1 MSIFQKSVLQKHLH
15 NLNKEKVEKAFQ
27 IFQSNYNSAKIAQIK
42 TLKEEEYQDGF
53 LRDIFVDVLGYTL
66 RPEENYNLQRE
77 FKNQTD
83 GKKADAAILTTSGQ
97 VPLSVATAIAVIELK
112 STKTKDLTK
121 VTQQAFNY
129 KNNQP
134 ECKYVITSNFQKL
147 RFYINYANEYE
158 EFDLFTLQKKD
169 FEVLYLLLN
178 KNSIFENL
186 PLKIKEETKFHE
198 QEISNK
204 LYKDYSRFK
213 RKLYENLIKNHPES
227 NKLTLFK
234 KSQKLVDRF
243 LFILFAEDSGLLPP
257 NSITSIIET
266 YYKLIELDAKKP
278 LYDIFKQY
286 FGYMNIGRKGKT
298 NAGNIPAYNGGLFY
312 KDALLDSLKI
322 EDTILIE
329 DLRNLSE
336 YDFNTEVDVNILG
349 HIFEHSLNEIEEVY
363 NTTKGDVPLS
373 VNKRKKD
380 GVFYTPKYITQYIVE
395 NTIGA
400 LCNEKRIALEIEEI
414 EFDSTFRTKKET
426 LSEKGK
432 KLYNKLKTYKEWLIS
447 LKIIDP
453 ACGSGAFLNQALNF
467 LIEEHTSIDDIIE
480 DLTNSSLSLRLFDID
495 KTILENNLF
504 GVDINEES
512 IEIAQLSLWLRTAQK
527 GRKLSQ
533 LNNNIKRG
541 NSLIDDPK
549 IAGENAFNWNTE
561 FKEIMDNGGFDCV
574 IGNPPYVQIQSM
586 GDLANDLK
594 NQHFKTFEKTGDLYC
609 LFYEL
614 GTIILKE
621 KGLLGFITS
630 NKWMRAKYGKSLRNY
645 FANATQPLEIIDLGA
660 GIFESATVDSNILIF
675 EKNSETT
682 KKPFVAIDL
691 SKEKT
696 FLDFSIYKNRKVE
709 IKITS
714 DENWIISNPI
724 ELKIKE
730 KAENKGIK
738 LKDWD
743 VKIYRGILTGFN
755 DAFIIDTATKEA
767 LIKQNPNS
775 AEIIK
780 PILRGRDIK
789 AYGHK
794 WSGLWLIATFPALKL
809 DIDKYP
815 AVKEYLESFG
825 KRIHQIGGKES
836 RKKTGNKW
844 FETQDQIG
852 YYDEFEK
859 DKIVWASVGLN
870 EYSYVEKEYFILDT
884 NYFAVGL
891 NKYHLAL
898 LNSKLII
905 KWFIEKTDTLVGTQA
920 YRHYKYNFEKIPIP
934 PISKESQQPFLE
946 KADKML
952 VLNKELQNKSN
963 RFINRITDNFEIEK
977 ISKKLH
983 SFYNFDFKTL
993 IAELKKQKIVV
1004 SLKQQEE
1011 WQDYFESYKTE
1022 INQLQT
1028 EIKQTDKEI
1037 DTMVYKLYGLSNEEI
1052 KIVENS

>member
-1 MSIFQKSVLQKHLH
+1 MPIFQKSVLQKHLH

-53 LRDIFVDVLGYTL
+53 LRDVFVDVLGYTL

-527 GRKLSQ
+527 GRKLSN
-533 LNNNIKRG
+533 LNNNIKCG

-561 FKEIMDNGGFDCV
+561 FKEIMDNGGFDVV
-574 IGNPPYVQIQSM
+574 IGNPPYFNIQTLGAKSKIAQSIQNSYPEIWQ
-586 GDLANDLK
+586 DKSDILFYFIAKAIEISK
-594 NQHFKTFEKTGDLYC
+594 NSIGFIVSNAFMFSDKAKKLRKYILENAPIEKIINFEKYMVFQDASITTNIIKLNKNKKDTTC
-609 LFYEL
+609 LAYV
-614 GTIILKE
+614 LKE
-621 KGLLGFITS
+621 KNYTQEFVSQTINNIDNYFKVNLKKDKVFALVETKIANLNEKIDSNNEKLNQLFKIGKGMETAADKIFKFNEYTKQFPKEFIKTRVTGKNVTQYHISNINEYILYFEEVENFEDLPQPIQNHLLENKAFLENRATVKNEGRIWWRYSRPMHKEYYHLDKIFCSRRAFNNTFAMDSSKDYLAFSNMSTIFDTNKDLDIKYLLG
-630 NKWMRAKYGKSLRNY
+630 
-645 FANATQPLEIIDLGA
+645 
-660 GIFESATVDSNILIF
+660 
-675 EKNSETT
+675 
-682 KKPFVAIDL
+682 
-691 SKEKT
+691 
-696 FLDFSIYKNRKVE
+696 
-709 IKITS
+709 
-714 DENWIISNPI
+714 
-724 ELKIKE
+724 
-730 KAENKGIK
+730 
-738 LKDWD
+738 
-743 VKIYRGILTGFN
+743 
-755 DAFIIDTATKEA
+755 
-767 LIKQNPNS
+767 
-775 AEIIK
+775 
-780 PILRGRDIK
+780 
-789 AYGHK
+789 
-794 WSGLWLIATFPALKL
+794 
-809 DIDKYP
+809 
-815 AVKEYLESFG
+815 
-825 KRIHQIGGKES
+825 
-836 RKKTGNKW
+836 
-844 FETQDQIG
+844 
-852 YYDEFEK
+852 
-859 DKIVWASVGLN
+859 
-870 EYSYVEKEYFILDT
+870 
-884 NYFAVGL
+884 
-891 NKYHLAL
+891 L
-898 LNSKLII
+898 LNSNVLNFRYKSIGKQTGGGSYEFFPNGIGKL
-905 KWFIEKTDTLVGTQA
+905 
-920 YRHYKYNFEKIPIP
+920 PIP
-934 PISKESQQPFLE
+934 HISKAQQLPIIQ
-946 KADKML
+946 L
-952 VLNKELQNKSN
+952 VDS
-963 RFINRITDNFEIEK
+963 ITDNKQKQADYTNLLTKAKTENKFDREIQLGK
-977 ISKKLH
+977 
-983 SFYNFDFKTL
+983 
-993 IAELKKQKIVV
+993 ELKQITKNIA
-1004 SLKQQEE
+1004 S
-1011 WQDYFESYKTE
+1011 
-1022 INQLQT
+1022 INA
-1028 EIKQTDKEI
+1028 EI
-1037 DTMVYKLYGLSNEEI
+1037 DTMVYKLYGLRNEEI
-1052 KIVENS
+1052 KIIENS